1 MIDIK
6 LTHSHR
12 EKVENK
18 NIFSNKEQVL
28 VKFLPNDTETK
39 KTVEHLEHK
48 TRHEMYCMFVRLIGV
63 VSNFGF

>member
-6 LTHSHR
+6 LTHTHTHR

-39 KTVEHLEHK
+39 KNCRTLG
-48 TRHEMYCMFVRLIGV
+48 TQ
-63 VSNFGF
+63 NPT